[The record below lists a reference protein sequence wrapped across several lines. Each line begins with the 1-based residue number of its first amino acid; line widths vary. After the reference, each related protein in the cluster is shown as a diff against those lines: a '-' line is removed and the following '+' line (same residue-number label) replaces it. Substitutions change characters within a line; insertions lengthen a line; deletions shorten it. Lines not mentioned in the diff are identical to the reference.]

1 MAKKLGPPLV
11 LGVFT
16 IMALV
21 FLTGGATDDKD
32 PLRENFKI
40 NAIYYDAG
48 YVEVS
53 YVDKSDK
60 TNSVTL
66 EILGMETSFQKT
78 FSDSEFILLRVRIL
92 NCGRGQDFAVVLDP
106 SDVVL
111 LGFSFFKICNLLVT
125 SPSALALRRSSI
137 FALKAIAFLA
147 LPRIA
152 KPKTFTMDA

>member
-16 IMALV
+16 ILALV

-40 NAIYYDAG
+40 NAIYYDTG

-53 YVDKSDK
+53 YLDKSDK

-78 FSDSEFILLRVRIL
+78 FSDSEFIEIIQFSNIPKYGWEIRPIVMEIEHDEFGHVQLKTEIHEL
-92 NCGRGQDFAVVLDP
+92 NDP
-106 SDVVL
+106 SPNTIY
-111 LGFSFFKICNLLVT
+111 ST
-125 SPSALALRRSSI
+125 P
-137 FALKAIAFLA
+137 
-147 LPRIA
+147 
-152 KPKTFTMDA
+152 

>member
-16 IMALV
+16 ILALV

-53 YVDKSDK
+53 YLDKSDK

-78 FSDSEFILLRVRIL
+78 FSDSEFIEIVQFPNIPKYGWEIHPIFMEIEHEEFGHVQLKTEIHEL
-92 NCGRGQDFAVVLDP
+92 NDP
-106 SDVVL
+106 SPNTIY
-111 LGFSFFKICNLLVT
+111 ST
-125 SPSALALRRSSI
+125 P
-137 FALKAIAFLA
+137 
-147 LPRIA
+147 
-152 KPKTFTMDA
+152 

>member
-16 IMALV
+16 ILALV

-78 FSDSEFILLRVRIL
+78 FSDSEFIEIIQFPNVPKYGWEIHPIVMEIEHDEFGHVQLKTEIHEL
-92 NCGRGQDFAVVLDP
+92 N
-106 SDVVL
+106 
-111 LGFSFFKICNLLVT
+111 
-125 SPSALALRRSSI
+125 SPSPNTIYSN
-137 FALKAIAFLA
+137 
-147 LPRIA
+147 P
-152 KPKTFTMDA
+152 

>member
-11 LGVFT
+11 LGIFT
-16 IMALV
+16 ILALV

-53 YVDKSDK
+53 YLDKSDK

-78 FSDSEFILLRVRIL
+78 FSDSEFIEIIQFPNVPKYGWEIHPIVMEIEHEEFGHVQLKTEIHEL
-92 NCGRGQDFAVVLDP
+92 NTP
-106 SDVVL
+106 SPNTIY
-111 LGFSFFKICNLLVT
+111 SN
-125 SPSALALRRSSI
+125 P
-137 FALKAIAFLA
+137 
-147 LPRIA
+147 
-152 KPKTFTMDA
+152 

>member
-16 IMALV
+16 ILALV

-40 NAIYYDAG
+40 NAIYYDTG

-53 YVDKSDK
+53 YLDKSDK

-78 FSDSEFILLRVRIL
+78 FSDSEFIEIIQFPNTPKYGWEIHPIVMEIEHEEFGHVQLKTEIHEL
-92 NCGRGQDFAVVLDP
+92 NTP
-106 SDVVL
+106 SPNTIY
-111 LGFSFFKICNLLVT
+111 ST
-125 SPSALALRRSSI
+125 P
-137 FALKAIAFLA
+137 
-147 LPRIA
+147 
-152 KPKTFTMDA
+152 

>member
-16 IMALV
+16 ILALV

-60 TNSVTL
+60 TNSVIL

-78 FSDSEFILLRVRIL
+78 FSDSEFIEIIQFPNIPKYGWEIHPIVMEIEHDEFGHVQLKTEIHEL
-92 NCGRGQDFAVVLDP
+92 N
-106 SDVVL
+106 
-111 LGFSFFKICNLLVT
+111 
-125 SPSALALRRSSI
+125 SPTPNTIYST
-137 FALKAIAFLA
+137 
-147 LPRIA
+147 P
-152 KPKTFTMDA
+152 

>member
-16 IMALV
+16 ILALV

-32 PLRENFKI
+32 PLRENFQI

-78 FSDSEFILLRVRIL
+78 FSDSEFIEIIQFPNMPKYGWEIHPVVMEIEHDEFGHVQLKTEIHEL
-92 NCGRGQDFAVVLDP
+92 N
-106 SDVVL
+106 
-111 LGFSFFKICNLLVT
+111 
-125 SPSALALRRSSI
+125 SPSPNIIYSN
-137 FALKAIAFLA
+137 
-147 LPRIA
+147 P
-152 KPKTFTMDA
+152 

>member
-66 EILGMETSFQKT
+66 EILGMGTSFQKT
-78 FSDSEFILLRVRIL
+78 FSDSEFIEIIQFPNVPKY
-92 NCGRGQDFAVVLDP
+92 GWEVHPVVLEIEHEEFGH
-106 SDVVL
+106 VQL
-111 LGFSFFKICNLLVT
+111 KTEIHELN
-125 SPSALALRRSSI
+125 SPTPNTIYST
-137 FALKAIAFLA
+137 
-147 LPRIA
+147 P
-152 KPKTFTMDA
+152 

>member
-16 IMALV
+16 ILALV

-53 YVDKSDK
+53 YLDKSDK

-78 FSDSEFILLRVRIL
+78 FSDSEFIEIIQFPNTPKYGWEIHPIVMEIEHEEFGHVQLKTEIHEL
-92 NCGRGQDFAVVLDP
+92 NDP
-106 SDVVL
+106 SPNTIY
-111 LGFSFFKICNLLVT
+111 ST
-125 SPSALALRRSSI
+125 P
-137 FALKAIAFLA
+137 
-147 LPRIA
+147 
-152 KPKTFTMDA
+152 

>member
-16 IMALV
+16 ILALV

-32 PLRENFKI
+32 PLRENFQI

-53 YVDKSDK
+53 YIDKSDK

-78 FSDSEFILLRVRIL
+78 FSDSEFIEIIQFPNVPKYGWEIHPVVMEIEHEEFGHVQLKTEIHEL
-92 NCGRGQDFAVVLDP
+92 NTP
-106 SDVVL
+106 SPNTIY
-111 LGFSFFKICNLLVT
+111 ST
-125 SPSALALRRSSI
+125 P
-137 FALKAIAFLA
+137 
-147 LPRIA
+147 
-152 KPKTFTMDA
+152 

>member
-16 IMALV
+16 ILALV

-53 YVDKSDK
+53 YLDKSDK

-78 FSDSEFILLRVRIL
+78 FSDSEFIEIIQFPNIPKYGWEIHPIVMEIKHEEFGHVQLKTEIHELNTPSRGIL
-92 NCGRGQDFAVVLDP
+92 
-106 SDVVL
+106 
-111 LGFSFFKICNLLVT
+111 
-125 SPSALALRRSSI
+125 
-137 FALKAIAFLA
+137 
-147 LPRIA
+147 
-152 KPKTFTMDA
+152 

>member
-16 IMALV
+16 ILALV

-32 PLRENFKI
+32 PLRENFQI

-78 FSDSEFILLRVRIL
+78 FSDSEFIEIIQFPNVPKYGWEIHPIVMEIEHEEFGHVQLKTEIHEL
-92 NCGRGQDFAVVLDP
+92 NTP
-106 SDVVL
+106 SPNTIY
-111 LGFSFFKICNLLVT
+111 SN
-125 SPSALALRRSSI
+125 P
-137 FALKAIAFLA
+137 
-147 LPRIA
+147 
-152 KPKTFTMDA
+152 

>member
-16 IMALV
+16 ILALV

-53 YVDKSDK
+53 YLDKSDK

-78 FSDSEFILLRVRIL
+78 FSDSEFIEIIQFPNIPKYGWEIHPIVMEIEHEEFGHIQLKTEIHEL
-92 NCGRGQDFAVVLDP
+92 N
-106 SDVVL
+106 
-111 LGFSFFKICNLLVT
+111 T
-125 SPSALALRRSSI
+125 SSPNTIYST
-137 FALKAIAFLA
+137 
-147 LPRIA
+147 P
-152 KPKTFTMDA
+152 

>member
-16 IMALV
+16 ILALV

-78 FSDSEFILLRVRIL
+78 FSDSEFIEIIPFSNVPKYGWEIHPIVMEIEHEEFGHVQLKTEIHEL
-92 NCGRGQDFAVVLDP
+92 NTP
-106 SDVVL
+106 SPNTIY
-111 LGFSFFKICNLLVT
+111 ST
-125 SPSALALRRSSI
+125 P
-137 FALKAIAFLA
+137 
-147 LPRIA
+147 
-152 KPKTFTMDA
+152 

>member
-11 LGVFT
+11 LGIFT
-16 IMALV
+16 ILALI

-32 PLRENFKI
+32 PLRKNFQI

-60 TNSVTL
+60 TNSVIL

-78 FSDSEFILLRVRIL
+78 FSDSEFIEIIQFPNVPKYGWEIHPVVMEIEHEEFGHVQLKTEIHEL
-92 NCGRGQDFAVVLDP
+92 NTP
-106 SDVVL
+106 SPNTIY
-111 LGFSFFKICNLLVT
+111 ST
-125 SPSALALRRSSI
+125 P
-137 FALKAIAFLA
+137 
-147 LPRIA
+147 
-152 KPKTFTMDA
+152 

>member
-16 IMALV
+16 ILALV

-53 YVDKSDK
+53 YLDKSDK

-78 FSDSEFILLRVRIL
+78 FSDSEFIEIIQFPNVPKYGWEIHPIVMEIEHEEFGHVQLKTEIHEL
-92 NCGRGQDFAVVLDP
+92 NTP
-106 SDVVL
+106 SPNTIY
-111 LGFSFFKICNLLVT
+111 SN
-125 SPSALALRRSSI
+125 P
-137 FALKAIAFLA
+137 
-147 LPRIA
+147 
-152 KPKTFTMDA
+152 

>member
-11 LGVFT
+11 LGVFK
-16 IMALV
+16 ILALV

-32 PLRENFKI
+32 PLRENFTI

-53 YVDKSDK
+53 YLDKSDK

-78 FSDSEFILLRVRIL
+78 FSDSEFIEIIQFPNIPKYGWEIHPIVMEIEHEEFGHVQLKTEIHEL
-92 NCGRGQDFAVVLDP
+92 NTP
-106 SDVVL
+106 SPNTIY
-111 LGFSFFKICNLLVT
+111 ST
-125 SPSALALRRSSI
+125 P
-137 FALKAIAFLA
+137 
-147 LPRIA
+147 
-152 KPKTFTMDA
+152 

>member
-78 FSDSEFILLRVRIL
+78 FSDSEFIEIIQFPNVPKYGWEVHPVVMEIEHEEFGHVQLKTEIHEL
-92 NCGRGQDFAVVLDP
+92 N
-106 SDVVL
+106 
-111 LGFSFFKICNLLVT
+111 
-125 SPSALALRRSSI
+125 SPTPNTIYST
-137 FALKAIAFLA
+137 
-147 LPRIA
+147 P
-152 KPKTFTMDA
+152 

>member
-11 LGVFT
+11 LGIFT
-16 IMALV
+16 ILALV

-60 TNSVTL
+60 TNFVTL

-78 FSDSEFILLRVRIL
+78 FSDSEFIEIVQFQ
-92 NCGRGQDFAVVLDP
+92 N
-106 SDVVL
+106 
-111 LGFSFFKICNLLVT
+111 
-125 SPSALALRRSSI
+125 
-137 FALKAIAFLA
+137 
-147 LPRIA
+147 
-152 KPKTFTMDA
+152 KPKYGWEIHPIVMDVEHEEFGHVQLKTEIHELNSPTPNTIYSTP